1 MGDDVEYA
9 KYIIQTFD
17 LNNQNSINFV
27 DFSKFMEQMWT
38 FKDTINEKK
47 CLNSMN
53 KAKNTFYY
61 LFKWLDRDEDKF
73 ITPEDMIYGI
83 SRIMIRDVDMK
94 EVILFNLNQ
103 IQKTF
108 SIYDK
113 EKTGKLDFDA
123 FMLAISN
130 GFLENTFKDPLSTDN
145 FMSYNSN

>member
-94 EVILFNLNQ
+94 EVILFNLN
-103 IQKTF
+103 
-108 SIYDK
+108 
-113 EKTGKLDFDA
+113 
-123 FMLAISN
+123 
-130 GFLENTFKDPLSTDN
+130 
-145 FMSYNSN
+145 